1 MFFRF
6 GSTLVLLVLV
16 STAGVA
22 LEKRTLALR
31 RSVSRQHY
39 RMDVLRD
46 EYAKMRLR
54 TQQLAGPLRTV
65 DALDAGKL
73 SVDRPRE
80 FSPSDTKE
88 LPLLR
93 WQRPVSD

>member
-39 RMDVLRD
+39 RMDVLRE

-73 SVDRPRE
+73 SVGRPRE
-80 FSPSDTKE
+80 PSPSNTEE

-93 WQRPVSD
+93 WQRPISD